1 MAGFFL
7 KPLSLPEAPRFGFS
21 LIAAV
26 FVVGVAAGAVLSPE
40 AEVEALQAIEP
51 AAGVPQETSTEGP
64 AARAEA
70 EARAS
75 LSHERSSL
83 SALFS
88 RERREAGQLAEEARG
103 LIGTNGRLSQESRE
117 LLALAR
123 QAREIERDEQEAPL
137 ELAYAAP
144 SNLWALGETPPSSAS
159 LALPGAGTAAL
170 AALVP
175 SAEPAKEAEPE
186 AMAPALEP
194 SPNPD
199 EMLAWQ
205 HNAAK
210 PTALRDW
217 PKIAIVID
225 DLGNNRTRF
234 RHVAALP
241 SGLTLSFLTYALAI
255 EELAEEAR
263 AAGHEVMLHV
273 PMEPQGRSPA
283 VPGLLTSE
291 LPVAE
296 LDRRIQGAL
305 SRLPRAAGINNHMGS
320 RFTEDREK
328 MRRVLSAVRSK
339 GLYFLDSK
347 TSPKSAG
354 LSVARELG
362 VPSIARDVFL
372 DHEIDARAI
381 RRQLKQLERVARERG
396 YAVAIGHPHAATIE
410 ALREWLPTLP
420 GKHLTITPLSD
431 IIASQQT
438 ATQVASAQD

>member
-1 MAGFFL
+1 M
-7 KPLSLPEAPRFGFS
+7 PEAPKFGFS

-51 AAGVPQETSTEGP
+51 AAGVPKETSTEGP

-75 LSHERSSL
+75 LSNERSSL

-88 RERREAGQLAEEARG
+88 RERREVGQLAEEARG
-103 LIGTNGRLSQESRE
+103 LIGANGRLSQESRE

-123 QAREIERDEQEAPL
+123 QAREVERDDQEAPL

-175 SAEPAKEAEPE
+175 SEEPTREAQPE
-186 AMAPALEP
+186 TVAPAVDTRQP
-194 SPNPD
+194 SPD
-199 EMLAWQ
+199 ETLAWQ
-205 HNAAK
+205 RNAAK

-255 EELAEEAR
+255 DELAEEAR

-305 SRLPRAAGINNHMGS
+305 SRLPLAAGINNHMGS

-328 MRRVLSAVRSK
+328 MRRVLAAVRVK

-420 GKHLTITPLSD
+420 GKQLTITPLSD

-438 ATQVASAQD
+438 ATQVVASARD